1 MLRSIDRL
9 FSSIRARIPGL
20 PSPSGDLL
28 GGPIRGELLGVE
40 HLVERGRTL
49 GEEQEWKLPSRGRFL
64 REARLL
70 RRLRATAKILRQAH
84 ARVSE
89 AADRQVDVG
98 PAAGWLLDNMYLLR
112 EHIREAFEG
121 LPPSFYDEL
130 PEASSGNLT
139 GYPRVYELCI
149 VLISHTEG
157 RVDRENLE
165 LFIAAFQEHATLRI
179 GELWA
184 LPAMLR
190 LTLLES
196 VRRMALRTMSRLDEI
211 DRADD
216 WAERIET
223 VMEDN
228 GDRLART
235 LEEFMLDPPPLSPA
249 FVSRFLRQLR
259 IRCGA
264 NPAIHRL
271 ERWVVDEGFSAE
283 ESAVLATQQ
292 MALTQVIM
300 ANSITSLRTVGQLD
314 WETFVEGQSRMEAE
328 LRLDPSGTHLQ
339 MTFKTR
345 DRYRH
350 VVERIARR
358 SRTPESEVA
367 ARAVGLA
374 REAAE
379 NGQRR
384 LQGHVGYWI
393 LDEGRE
399 RLEAE
404 FGYRPSPL
412 ERTHRWVL
420 RHPDIVLGGGLAGGT
435 ALALA
440 LIPWLAGSGG
450 WGIFIFLLALIPA
463 NDIAVRAMGQ
473 LLTSFLP
480 PRSLPALDFVG
491 RGGIP
496 TEFRTAVV
504 VPTLLESP
512 DGVQEALEH
521 LEIQFLANRDPALH
535 FGVLSD
541 FVDAAEEHKPE
552 DMSIL
557 DAAREGIDRLNTRY
571 GDGASGPFF
580 LLHRPRL
587 WNPSEG
593 VWMGWERKRGK
604 LVEFNRF
611 IRGEP
616 ANFSLKLGDTRLL
629 REIRYVITLDA
640 DTILPREA
648 APRLVGALSHPL
660 NRPVFDPEV
669 GRVVRGYGVLQ
680 PRVGI
685 TLPSALRSR
694 FAMVQAAD
702 PGVDPY
708 TTAVSDLYQDLYGEG
723 SFTGKGIYDVDAF
736 RAATEGRFPENTL
749 LSHDLIEGNYAR
761 AGLLTGVTVYDDYP
775 GGYLSFTR
783 RKHRWIR
790 GDWQLLPRLA
800 PRVRGAQGMEENPL
814 TRLSRWK
821 IVDNLRRSLVEIAL
835 VVFLVAGW
843 TVLPGSA
850 PRWTLVGLGALAVP
864 WILGLLPGLLRPP
877 PERSVRA
884 YYAALVR
891 DAWAGSKQFA
901 LILAFLP
908 HQAWISA
915 DAVLRTLW
923 RLGVS
928 RRKLLEWTP
937 SSRSERT
944 SAGDLPSIARQMLP
958 ALFMAAGVLVL
969 LVVLA
974 VSEGSGERLVA
985 LLSAAPILL
994 LWIAA
999 PVVAHQAGIQPVG
1012 PGRRLPPQR
1021 RPQAMRYALL
1031 HWNFF
1036 ERFASEDTHWLAPD
1050 NFQEDPRPVVARRTS
1065 PTNIGLQLLSTMSAR
1080 DLGILA
1086 LDPMLE
1092 RLERAFDTLDRLPR
1106 YRGHFYNWYDLT
1118 SLKVL
1123 EPAYVSTVD
1132 SGNLVGHLMALRQG
1146 LLALTDQPE
1155 RSPMEWEATMAEV
1168 ELVRKWVR
1176 GRLKTGSREERRVGR
1191 EVESHLDEARSALSA
1206 TVVDGV
1212 TPANSPWVVTP
1223 LEKAL
1228 QELEAF
1234 DVAAE
1239 LRGELEPWI
1248 RRSLDRARAAQSR
1261 GSRRFAGEVAPDDAA
1276 PGDGEGERRGVPL
1289 RAAAVRCPE
1298 SAARVRRLE
1307 ALAARAEAIIRE
1319 TDFTFLFDTDRKLF
1333 SIGWNEAQFTLDPS
1347 YYDLLAS
1354 EARLA
1359 GFVAIALDDAP
1370 VEHWFR
1376 LGRILTR
1383 TGGAGGALISWGG
1396 SIFEYLMPSLVMR
1409 SYRGTLLR
1417 RGEDAAVRR
1426 QISYGE
1432 ERGLPW
1438 GMSESAYNLRDREFT
1453 YQYRAFGVPDL
1464 ALKRGMG
1471 RDLVIAPY
1479 ASLLALAVD
1488 PENAMDNLDDLEDL
1502 HALGPYGFRDALDFT
1517 RPDGAGTHALVR
1529 TYMAHHIGMGTVA
1542 LANALTEGIW
1552 LRRFHSDPRVK
1563 AAELLLQE
1571 RLPRAQTFQET
1582 QRAQPEDALP
1592 EPDLAQPV
1600 VRTFTDPDAPRP
1612 HVALLGRGPF
1622 TAMVTHGGGGYTR
1635 HGGIALTRWRTDG
1648 TTDSTGQFCYVRNVD
1663 RERVWSAAHQP
1674 TCAPADRYAALLAT
1688 DRVSFHRTDG
1698 DIETRTEIVVVPE
1711 DRAKVRNVTVTNR
1724 GRASTEIELTS
1735 YGEIVLNRPEAD
1747 RAHRTF
1753 SNLFVTTE
1761 WHPWCTA
1768 LTAVRRPRS
1777 AGEAS
1782 LWGLHVMSA
1791 GSGPIGPVSWET
1803 DRARFLGRGRT
1814 ARNPVAMDA
1823 PGSLSGTVGAVLDP
1837 VFALRTR
1844 IRLEPGEA
1852 RSLAFTT
1859 LVADT
1864 RKGTFELADRYHD
1877 QYAAQRALDLAWIT
1891 QQAELRELGLTPG
1904 DSAAFQELAGLLL
1917 YPLHGGG
1924 RLRPSPRKRASGAG
1938 PQPLLWSQGISG
1950 DHPILVTTIDSM
1962 EGLPTLRRLFA
1973 AHHYLRRRGLDVD
1986 LVVLNLQPSSYLQ
1999 ELQER
2004 ILEARHTVGSYVDTD
2019 GAGAIFPL
2027 RKDQMSREQFLM
2039 LEATAQVRI
2048 HSDGRALSQLM
2059 KEAEERR
2066 GERGN
2071 GRSRRRS
2078 PKRGRPEVERFA
2090 GSPPPSPAPAP
2101 PPHAGAEQ
2109 GSLWPPPGESPPEDP
2124 LPTSPGGLLLYNGT
2138 GGFTPKG
2145 DYLIQVSGDTLPPA
2159 PWSNVVANR
2168 RGGFLVTERGGGFTW
2183 AESSFFH
2190 RLTPWRNDPVS
2201 DVPGEA
2207 IYLRD
2212 DETGEIWSPTPA
2224 PVHSDEPYTALHS
2237 PSATEFRHERQNL
2250 QTRLVMG
2257 MAGEDP
2263 VKVSLLQIRNQG
2275 DRPRR
2280 LSVTAYV
2287 EWTLGVSRAVTQHR
2301 LHVEYDAETGAVLAR
2316 NPFDPEFGRRV
2327 AFLTVGGRVM
2337 DHTLDR
2343 TAFLGRN
2350 GTLEA
2355 PAWLVR
2361 PESRERHRTDEWEL
2375 SKGGSTTWEAL
2386 RATPD
2391 PCAAV
2396 ERSVE
2401 LAPGEATEL
2410 VILLGSGR
2418 DRAEALALLERYR
2431 TASEARGALE
2441 ENRTEWARRSAVVE
2455 VHTPEPSFDLMMN
2468 RWLLHQTLSCRLWAR
2483 SALYQSGGAYG
2494 FRDQLQDAMALV
2506 YAEPALVREHLVR
2519 AAGRQF
2525 VEGDVQHWWHP
2536 ESGRGVRTR
2545 FSDDLVWLPFTV
2557 DHYLRVTEDDSVLD
2571 EEIPFLEMEPLGP
2584 DEHEVYG
2591 QPSQSSE
2598 TGSLYEHCL
2607 RALERACT
2615 TGVHGLPLMGIGDW
2629 NDGMNRVGVEGRGES
2644 VWLAW
2649 FLAATLRAFAD
2660 HARARGDAAVV
2671 DTLLAQ
2677 AEGYSDAANEH
2688 GWDGNWY
2695 RRAYF
2700 DDGTPLGS
2708 ATNDEC
2714 RIDSIAQSWSVLSG
2728 FGDRDKAAKAMEALE
2743 AQLVDPELGLIR
2755 LLTPPF
2761 DDGPLDPGYIKGYLP
2776 GVRENG
2782 AQYTHA
2788 ALWAVQAVAEQGRG
2802 DRAFEL
2808 YQMIN
2813 PLHHTA
2819 TPEGVSRYRVEPY
2832 VVAADVYTSPDHPGR
2847 GGWTWYTGS
2856 ASWMYRTG
2864 LESILGFRQRGS
2876 LLFVEPSVP
2885 AGWGEFA
2892 VDYCFGETLYRI
2904 RVEHPARIREEGAE
2918 VTMEGGLDGG
2928 AVPAGAIPLVD
2939 DGVTRAVVVK
2949 PRGR

>member
-1 MLRSIDRL
+1 
-9 FSSIRARIPGL
+9 
-20 PSPSGDLL
+20 
-28 GGPIRGELLGVE
+28 
-40 HLVERGRTL
+40 
-49 GEEQEWKLPSRGRFL
+49 
-64 REARLL
+64 
-70 RRLRATAKILRQAH
+70 
-84 ARVSE
+84 
-89 AADRQVDVG
+89 
-98 PAAGWLLDNMYLLR
+98 
-112 EHIREAFEG
+112 
-121 LPPSFYDEL
+121 
-130 PEASSGNLT
+130 
-139 GYPRVYELCI
+139 
-149 VLISHTEG
+149 
-157 RVDRENLE
+157 
-165 LFIAAFQEHATLRI
+165 
-179 GELWA
+179 
-184 LPAMLR
+184 
-190 LTLLES
+190 
-196 VRRMALRTMSRLDEI
+196 
-211 DRADD
+211 
-216 WAERIET
+216 
-223 VMEDN
+223 ME
-228 GDRLART
+228 
-235 LEEFMLDPPPLSPA
+235 
-249 FVSRFLRQLR
+249 
-259 IRCGA
+259 
-264 NPAIHRL
+264 
-271 ERWVVDEGFSAE
+271 
-283 ESAVLATQQ
+283 
-292 MALTQVIM
+292 
-300 ANSITSLRTVGQLD
+300 
-314 WETFVEGQSRMEAE
+314 
-328 LRLDPSGTHLQ
+328 
-339 MTFKTR
+339 
-345 DRYRH
+345 
-350 VVERIARR
+350 
-358 SRTPESEVA
+358 
-367 ARAVGLA
+367 LA
-374 REAAE
+374 REELARHEPAGDE
-379 NGQRR
+379 PARDEPVRQPPGDGAPPGDPP
-384 LQGHVGYWI
+384 LESHVGYW
-393 LDEGRE
+393 LVDEGRS

-404 FGYRPSPL
+404 FGYRPSFP
-412 ERTHRWVL
+412 EQVHRTVL
-420 RHPDIVLGGGLAGGT
+420 RHPDMVLGGGLVVGT

-450 WGIFIFLLALIPA
+450 WGILVFLLVLIPA

-473 LLTSFLP
+473 LVTNFLP
-480 PRSLPALDFVG
+480 PLSLPALDL
-491 RGGIP
+491 RGEDGIP
-496 TEFRTAVV
+496 LEFRTAVV

-512 DGVQEALEH
+512 EAVEQALEH

-535 FGVLSD
+535 FGILSD
-541 FVDAAEEHKPE
+541 FVDAPAQQMADDPA
-552 DMSIL
+552 IL
-557 DAAREGIDRLNTRY
+557 DAARKGMERLNTLY
-571 GDGASGPFF
+571 GDGDTGPFF

-587 WNPSEG
+587 WNDCEG

-611 IRGEP
+611 IRGET
-616 ANFSLKLGDTRLL
+616 ANFPVQLGDTRLL
-629 REIRYVITLDA
+629 ERVRYVLTLDA

-648 APRLVGALSHPL
+648 APCLVGALSHPL
-660 NRPVFDPEV
+660 NRPVYDAEA

-680 PRVGI
+680 PRVGV

-694 FAMVQAAD
+694 FSMVQAAD

-761 AGLLTGVTVYDDYP
+761 AGLLTGVTIYDDYP

-790 GDWQLLPRLA
+790 GDWQLLPRLTS
-800 PRVRGAQGMEENPL
+800 RVRGPQGLEKNPL
-814 TRLSRWK
+814 TRISRWK

-835 VVFLVAGW
+835 VVFLLAGW

-850 PRWTLVGLGALAVP
+850 VRWTLVGLGALAAP
-864 WILGLLPGLLRPP
+864 WLLGLLFGLLRPP
-877 PERSVRA
+877 PDRSVRA
-884 YYAALVR
+884 YYAAWGR
-891 DAWAGSKQFA
+891 DALAGAKQFA

-915 DAVLRTLW
+915 DAVIRTLW

-958 ALFMAAGVLVL
+958 AVILAGAVL
-969 LVVLA
+969 LTLVGLA
-974 VSEGSGERLVA
+974 VREGSGERVFA
-985 LLSAAPILL
+985 LLSAVPILI
-994 LWIAA
+994 LWMAA
-999 PVVAHQAGIQPVG
+999 PVVAYQAGNRPLG
-1012 PGRRLPPQR
+1012 PDRRLPEDQ

-1031 HWNFF
+1031 HWAFF
-1036 ERFASEDTHWLAPD
+1036 ERFAAEDTHWLAPD
-1050 NFQEDPRPVVARRTS
+1050 NFQEDPSPVVARRTS

-1092 RLERAFDTLDRLPR
+1092 RLERAFDTMDRLPR

-1118 SLKVL
+1118 SLEVL

-1146 LLALTDQPE
+1146 LLALAQEPE
-1155 RSPMEWEATMAEV
+1155 
-1168 ELVRKWVR
+1168 
-1176 GRLKTGSREERRVGR
+1176 GG
-1191 EVESHLDEARSALSA
+1191 
-1206 TVVDGV
+1206 
-1212 TPANSPWVVTP
+1212 P
-1223 LEKAL
+1223 LA
-1228 QELEAF
+1228 
-1234 DVAAE
+1234 VAANG
-1239 LRGELEPWI
+1239 R
-1248 RRSLDRARAAQSR
+1248 
-1261 GSRRFAGEVAPDDAA
+1261 PDD
-1276 PGDGEGERRGVPL
+1276 DD
-1289 RAAAVRCPE
+1289 AV
-1298 SAARVRRLE
+1298 RVRRLR
-1307 ALAARAEAIIRE
+1307 ALAARAEAIIVD
-1319 TDFTFLFDTDRKLF
+1319 TDFTFLFDKDRKLF
-1333 SIGWNEAQFTLDPS
+1333 SIGWNQNQFSLDPS

-1359 GFVAIALDDAP
+1359 GFIAVALDDAP
-1370 VEHWFR
+1370 LEHWFR

-1383 TGGAGGALISWGG
+1383 TGGGRGALVSWSG
-1396 SIFEYLMPSLVMR
+1396 SMFEYLMPSLVMR
-1409 SYRGTLLR
+1409 SYRGTLLH
-1417 RGEDAAVRR
+1417 RGEEAAVQR
-1426 QISYGE
+1426 QISYGK
-1432 ERGLPW
+1432 ERGVPW

-1488 PENAMDNLDDLEDL
+1488 PDTSMDNLAHLERMD
-1502 HALGPYGFRDALDFT
+1502 ALGPYGFRDALDFT
-1517 RPDGAGTHALVR
+1517 RPEGAGTHALVR
-1529 TYMAHHIGMGTVA
+1529 TYMAHHIGMGMVA
-1542 LANALTEGIW
+1542 LTNALTRGIW
-1552 LRRFHSDPRVK
+1552 LSRFHSDPRVK

-1571 RLPRAQTFQET
+1571 RLPRAQAFQET
-1582 QRAQPEDALP
+1582 QQAQPEDALP
-1592 EPDLAQPV
+1592 EPDLAQPM
-1600 VRTFTDPDAPRP
+1600 VRTFTDPDSLRP

-1635 HGGIALTRWRTDG
+1635 HGALAVTRWRTDG
-1648 TTDSTGQFCYVRNVD
+1648 TSDATGQFCYVRNVE
-1663 RERVWSAAHQP
+1663 RERVWSVAHQP
-1674 TCAPADRYAALLAT
+1674 ICAPADRYEAFLAT

-1711 DRAKVRNVTVTNR
+1711 DRAKVRNVMVTNR
-1724 GRASTEIELTS
+1724 GQEPAEVELTS
-1735 YGEIVLNRPEAD
+1735 YGEIVLNRPDAD
-1747 RAHRTF
+1747 QAHRTF

-1777 AGEAS
+1777 RGETP
-1782 LWGLHVMSA
+1782 LRLVHVMSA
-1791 GSGPIGPVSWET
+1791 GSGPMGPVSWET

-1823 PGSLSGTVGAVLDP
+1823 AGPLSGTVGAVLDP

-1852 RSLAFTT
+1852 RSVAFTT

-1864 RKGTFELADRYHD
+1864 REQTFELADRYHD
-1877 QYAAQRALDLAWIT
+1877 QYAPQRALDLAWIT

-1924 RLRPSPRKRASGAG
+1924 LLRPSPGQRAGGAG
-1938 PQPLLWSQGISG
+1938 PQPLLWAQGISG
-1950 DHPILVTTIDSM
+1950 DHPILLTTIDSM

-1973 AHHYLRRRGLDVD
+1973 AHHYLRRRGLSVD

-1999 ELQER
+1999 ELQDR
-2004 ILEARHTVGSYVDTD
+2004 IMAFRHTLGTAADTD

-2027 RKDQMSREQFLM
+2027 RKDQMSREHLLM
-2039 LEATAQVRI
+2039 LEATAAVKI
-2048 HSDGRALSQLM
+2048 HSDGRALSQLL
-2059 KEAEERR
+2059 KEAEERKTERTDGGSR
-2066 GERGN
+2066 GGRGIP
-2071 GRSRRRS
+2071 GRQRL
-2078 PKRGRPEVERFA
+2078 VEE
-2090 GSPPPSPAPAP
+2090 G
-2101 PPHAGAEQ
+2101 ETQ
-2109 GSLWPPPGESPPEDP
+2109 VSLWSHFGKIPPDAP
-2124 LPTSPGGLLLYNGT
+2124 LPDPAHDLLLYNGT
-2138 GGFTPKG
+2138 GGFTPEG
-2145 DYLIQVSGDTLPPA
+2145 DYLIQVSEDALPPA

-2201 DVPGEA
+2201 DEPGEA

-2212 DETGEIWSPTPA
+2212 SESGELWGPTPA
-2224 PVHSDEPYTALHS
+2224 PVCARQPYTAVHS
-2237 PSATEFRHERQNL
+2237 PSGTEFRHERGDIA
-2250 QTRLVMG
+2250 TRLVMG

-2263 VKVSLLQIRNQG
+2263 VKVSLLRIRNQG

-2280 LSVTAYV
+2280 LSMTAYV
-2287 EWTLGVSRAVTQHR
+2287 EWTLGVSREVTQNR
-2301 LHVEYDAETGAVLAR
+2301 LHVEYDTETGAVLAR
-2316 NPFDPEFGRRV
+2316 NPFDPEFGGRV
-2327 AFLTVGGRVM
+2327 AFLAVGAMPR

-2343 TAFLGRN
+2343 TDFLGRN
-2350 GTLEA
+2350 GTVEA

-2361 PESRERHRTDEWEL
+2361 PESRAGHRADEEERPKAGAAGWE
-2375 SKGGSTTWEAL
+2375 GL

-2391 PCAAV
+2391 PCAAL
-2396 ERSVE
+2396 ELAVE
-2401 LAPGEATEL
+2401 LAPGEETEL
-2410 VILLGSGR
+2410 VIVLGSGR
-2418 DRAEALALLERYR
+2418 DRAEAMALLERYR
-2431 TASEARGALE
+2431 TAPAARAGLE
-2441 ENRTEWARRSAVVE
+2441 RNRADWARRSAVVE
-2455 VHTPEPSFDLMMN
+2455 VQTPEPSFDVMMN

-2506 YAEPALVREHLVR
+2506 HAEPALVREHLIR

-2536 ESGRGVRTR
+2536 ETGRGVRTR

-2557 DHYLRVTEDDSVLD
+2557 DHYLRVTGDDSVLD
-2571 EEIPFLEMEPLGP
+2571 EEIPFLEMPALGP

-2591 QPSQSSE
+2591 QPSRSTE
-2598 TGSLYEHCL
+2598 TGTLYDHCL

-2615 TGVHGLPLMGIGDW
+2615 TGAHGLPLMGIGDW

-2649 FLAATLRAFAD
+2649 FLASTLRDFAH
-2660 HARARGDAAVV
+2660 HARARGDTERV
-2671 DTLLAQ
+2671 DTLLAH
-2677 AEGYSDAANEH
+2677 AEGYADAANEH
-2688 GWDGNWY
+2688 GWDGKWF

-2708 ATNDEC
+2708 ASNDEC

-2728 FGDRDKAAKAMEALE
+2728 AGEPDKAARAMEAME
-2743 AQLVDPELGLIR
+2743 AHLVDRELGLIR

-2813 PLHHTA
+2813 PLHHTD
-2819 TPEGVSRYRVEPY
+2819 TPDGVARYRVEPY

-2856 ASWMYRTG
+2856 ASWMYRVG
-2864 LESILGFRQRGS
+2864 LESLLGFRRRGT
-2876 LLFVEPSVP
+2876 LLFLEPAVP
-2885 AGWGEFA
+2885 SGWDAFTVNYRYGT
-2892 VDYCFGETLYRI
+2892 TLYRI
-2904 RVEHPARIREEGAE
+2904 RVEEPGRIREEGAE
-2918 VTMEGGLDGG
+2918 VIMGGGERGGAGAEVIAGGGGGLAG
-2928 AVPAGAIPLVD
+2928 ADVTAGAIPLV
-2939 DGVTRAVVVK
+2939 
-2949 PRGR
+2949 